1 MTSTPQLSPIQS
13 GTIDQFQINSN
24 SGGGGKDMS
33 AGVTDLRYYESILSN
48 NITATC
54 VINETGFEAGNGGKA
69 EPSKGTVD
77 SLPIRGGERT
87 DIDIKDEYGN
97 RLQLEMYVNRVR
109 NSAPSATNDLYWL
122 DFVSKE
128 AFANETSRVNRRYDG
143 KISQHVQDIVSGVL
157 RTNTSINVDETAVD
171 YNFIGNNRKPFH
183 VITWLASKAT
193 PQTSPGGGTG
203 GSALGG
209 AAGYFFYQTRDSFN
223 FKAIDVLF
231 KGEPVKKFI
240 KNNGDPVPGYD
251 ANIINYQIDR
261 DVDVKESLTL
271 GVYHNRTIFF
281 DPLAFNYNV
290 RLYDINQQEDKL
302 STAGDRDKFAPSLL
316 PTDLTQAPTR
326 FMSVVLD
333 NGVLPEG
340 ADSGAQLEEWR
351 SNMTQPNYDSPNTQA
366 QSVMRYNQ
374 LFTIQINITIPG
386 DFSIKAGDLVECAF
400 QEVSG
405 GESKEINP
413 ETKGIYMVAHVCHNL
428 TPSATLT
435 SLSLIRDSYGIRPG
449 P

>member
-1 MTSTPQLSPIQS
+1 MTATPQLSDIQA

-54 VINETGFEAGNGGKA
+54 VINETGFEGGNEGKA
-69 EPSKGTVD
+69 EPSQGTVD

-109 NSAPSATNDLYWL
+109 NSAPSATNDFYLL

-143 KISQHVQDIVSGVL
+143 KISQHVQDVVSGVL
-157 RTNTSINVDETAVD
+157 QTDTPVNVDETAVD

-183 VITWLASKAT
+183 VLTWLASKAI
-193 PQTSPGGGTG
+193 PQTSPGGGSG

-209 AAGYFFYQTRDSFN
+209 AAGYFFYQTRDSLN
-223 FKAIDVLF
+223 FKSIDVLF
-231 KGEPVKKFI
+231 KGEPVKKYI
-240 KNNGDPVPGYD
+240 KNNGAPVPGYD
-251 ANIINYQIDR
+251 ANIIYFQIDR
-261 DVDVKESLTL
+261 DVDVKESLTM
-271 GVYHNRTIFF
+271 GVYNNRTIFF

-290 RLYDINQQEDKL
+290 QIYDANKQEKKL
-302 STAGDRDKFAPSLL
+302 STAGDRDKFAPNLL
-316 PTDLTQAPTR
+316 PTEFTQTPTR
-326 FMSVVLD
+326 FMSAVLD

-340 ADSGAQLEEWR
+340 INSDAQLEEWK
-351 SNMTQPNYDSPNTQA
+351 SNKTEPNYDSPNAQA

-405 GESKEINP
+405 SESKTVNP
-413 ETKGIYMVAHVCHNL
+413 ETKGIYMVAHVCHKL
-428 TPSATLT
+428 TPNSTLS
-435 SLSLIRDSYGIRPG
+435 SLSLIRDSYGVRSEP
-449 P
+449 

>member
-1 MTSTPQLSPIQS
+1 MTATPQLSPIQS

-54 VINETGFEAGNGGKA
+54 VINETGFEGGNEGKA
-69 EPSKGTVD
+69 EPSQGTVD

-109 NSAPSATNDLYWL
+109 NSAPSATNDFYLL

-157 RTNTSINVDETAVD
+157 QTGTPVNVDETAVD

-183 VITWLASKAT
+183 VCTWLASKAI

-231 KGEPVKKFI
+231 KGEPVKKYI

-261 DVDVKESLTL
+261 DVDVKESLTM
-271 GVYHNRTIFF
+271 GVYNNRTIFF

-290 RLYDINQQEDKL
+290 QMYDANKQEEKL
-302 STAGDRDKFAPSLL
+302 STAGDRDKFAPNLL
-316 PTDLTQAPTR
+316 PTEFTQTPTR
-326 FMSVVLD
+326 FMSAVLD

-340 ADSGAQLEEWR
+340 INSDAQLEEWR
-351 SNMTQPNYDSPNTQA
+351 SNKTEPNYDSPNAQA

-405 GESKEINP
+405 NESKTVNP

-428 TPSATLT
+428 TPSASLT
-435 SLSLIRDSYGIRPG
+435 SLSLIRDSYGIRAEP
-449 P
+449 